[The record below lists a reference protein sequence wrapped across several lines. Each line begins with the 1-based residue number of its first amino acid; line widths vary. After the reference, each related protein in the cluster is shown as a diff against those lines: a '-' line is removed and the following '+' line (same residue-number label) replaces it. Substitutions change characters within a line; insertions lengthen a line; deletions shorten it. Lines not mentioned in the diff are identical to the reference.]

1 MASRTLLLVSLPVSG
16 ASMGTEND
24 PLKSNI
30 PPNPLDQVS
39 GFFPANNVTP
49 SQIGSSSLNQPHR
62 VSVVKRDYRFSR
74 NSLST
79 KKGTE

>member
-49 SQIGSSSLNQPHR
+49 SQIGSSSLNQPHFTTLCLLPPPHR
-62 VSVVKRDYRFSR
+62 
-74 NSLST
+74 
-79 KKGTE
+79 